1 MLTYTQ
7 LVALERSLRDERVLS
22 VYVHGGA
29 DDPAARLVWR
39 RELDRSLRDLRRWL
53 LGSPHEEREQ
63 FERSVKRLGELLA
76 PYGGGMPAPGF
87 VAFITAELVHDTELV
102 PVEMPTMAVWSTGI
116 CVAPYIRGLKATR
129 PVVVALVDARSARIF
144 RHRVGELEKLETI
157 HAHATIDAPSHM
169 GEVPRAGFHPGVRG
183 EPAHDAVQRAHAI
196 GTERMLRRAEAA
208 VVRYAG
214 RDGWVLVGGIP
225 GVAAR
230 FTSTLGI
237 TLPARVRYVDTLDIH
252 ASDADISAA
261 AHVGASTL
269 HDAADLRVILDII
282 GDDSE
287 RGRVAIGP
295 VATRAALEQSCVREL
310 YLTRRYV
317 EEHAAEAEDLV
328 RLALDQGTAVEE
340 VSRAAATK
348 LDEHDGV
355 GARLRYRG
363 PMPLGPS
370 EQPAAATLAGGMA

>member
-1 MLTYTQ
+1 VLTYTQ
-7 LVALERSLRDERVLS
+7 LVALERSLRDEGVLS

-53 LGSPHEEREQ
+53 LGSLHEEREQ
-63 FERSVKRLGELLA
+63 FERSVERLGQLLA
-76 PYGGGMPAPGF
+76 PYGAGMPAPGF
-87 VAFITAELVHDTELV
+87 VAFITAELVHDTELL
-102 PVEMPTMAVWSTGI
+102 PVEMPTMAVWSTGM
-116 CVAPYIRGLKATR
+116 CVAPYIRALKATR

-144 RHRVGELEKLETI
+144 RHRAGELEKLETI

-169 GEVPRAGFHPGVRG
+169 SDVPRAGFHPGVRG
-183 EPAHDAVQRAHAI
+183 EPAHDSVQRAYAV
-196 GTERMLRRAEAA
+196 GTERMLRQAEAT
-208 VVRYAG
+208 VVRLAG
-214 RDGWVLVGGIP
+214 RHGWVLVGGIP

-269 HDAADLRVILDII
+269 RDAADLRVILDII

-295 VATRAALEQSCVREL
+295 AATRAALERSCVRDL
-310 YLTRRYV
+310 YLTHGYV
-317 EEHAAEAEDLV
+317 EEHTAEAEEMV
-328 RLALDQGTAVEE
+328 RQALDQGAAVEE
-340 VSRAAATK
+340 VSRDAAAE
-348 LDEHDGV
+348 LDAHGGV
-355 GARLRYRG
+355 GARLRYRAVG
-363 PMPLGPS
+363 LPAEPT
-370 EQPAAATLAGGMA
+370 EQPSATAVGGTA